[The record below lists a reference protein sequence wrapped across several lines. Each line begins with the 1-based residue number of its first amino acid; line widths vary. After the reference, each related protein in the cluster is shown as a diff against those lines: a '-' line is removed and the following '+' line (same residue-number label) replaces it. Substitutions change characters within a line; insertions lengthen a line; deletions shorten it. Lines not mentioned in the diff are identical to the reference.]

1 MNDAH
6 VLSARGIWKS
16 FSEGDN
22 CLSILRGA
30 CLDVSAGEVV
40 SITGPSGSGKST
52 FLHICGI
59 LDPPDEGT
67 VEVGG
72 VDAWSVHESRRAV
85 IRNRSLG
92 FVFQF
97 HHLLE
102 EFTLLENTAMP
113 SMLAGISR
121 RDSLDRARALLA
133 EVGLEGRMSHFPSQA
148 SGGERQRAAVAR
160 ALILNPAVVLADE
173 PTGNLDKE
181 NSLRVE
187 ELVFDLSARLRQ
199 AFVIATHS
207 QELAA
212 RADRCLVLENGLLVE
227 SP

>member
-16 FSEGDN
+16 FSEGEHS
-22 CLSILRGA
+22 LSILRGA
-30 CLDVSAGEVV
+30 GLDVSAGEVV

-59 LDPPDEGT
+59 LDPPDAGT

-72 VDAWSVHESRRAV
+72 IDAWSVSEGRRAV

-113 SMLAGISR
+113 AMLAGISR
-121 RDSLDRARALLA
+121 RDSLDRARTLLV
-133 EVGLEGRMSHFPSQA
+133 EVGLEGRASHFPSQT

-181 NSLRVE
+181 NSMRVE
-187 ELVFDLSARLRQ
+187 ELVFDLSARLSQ

-207 QELAA
+207 HELAA
-212 RADRCLVLENGLLVE
+212 RADRCLVLENGVLVE